1 MTNFKIKYYFYIS
14 SFITFLLFIPVFF
27 NSNIGSDWDSYA
39 LIGTYENFIKNGIYI
54 PSRPPGF
61 PIYELLIGLCVV
73 IGEGLGL
80 NFERV
85 VLIFQFS
92 LLISFNFLIYCF
104 FKKTKNSNWIIYLI
118 ISLSPIYLISGLSA
132 IDYIFGSL
140 FGFLAIFLTMYLYER
155 KYSRFLIVFSLA
167 LSVSA
172 RLSNLIFLL
181 VVILYIYT
189 KKKDF
194 KQSIILMFSSLVITS
209 IIYSIFYNNLFS
221 FYVSTGVYSNWSDMF
236 CVVNLTNTDHD
247 LINRL
252 GRFFLKQIPFLGG
265 LGFLVFISIFYKLK
279 FDIKGNNFYLFL
291 IFLFFELSF
300 LRLPT
305 EEGHLLPAFIAFMLI
320 INKSENKI
328 IPILLLCVF
337 LSNFVD
343 LKFYEV
349 DKVNSA
355 TEIYFSLNVEEGL
368 FLEDY
373 MLRNEIAGDKSFHYK
388 NSQITLYDAWSK
400 GCPNK

>member
-1 MTNFKIKYYFYIS
+1 MTNQKSKIYFYIS
-14 SFITFLLFIPVFF
+14 STLTLLFFLPIFS

-39 LIGTYENFIKNGIYI
+39 LIGTYENYIKNGIYI

-61 PIYELLIGLCVV
+61 PIYEFLIGLCIV

-80 NFERV
+80 NFEHV
-85 VLIFQFS
+85 VLLFQFS
-92 LLISFNFLIYCF
+92 LLICLNFLIYCF
-104 FKKTKNSNWIIYLI
+104 FKKIENSNWIIYLI
-118 ISLSPIYLISGLSA
+118 ISVSPIYLISGLSA

-140 FGFLAIFLTMYLYER
+140 FGFLAIFLTMYLYEK
-155 KYSRFLIVFSLA
+155 KYSRFFIVFSLA

-181 VVILYIYT
+181 VVVLYIYT
-189 KKKDF
+189 KKKDLR
-194 KQSIILMFSSLVITS
+194 QSIILMLSSLVITS
-209 IIYSIFYNNLFS
+209 IIYFIFYNNLFS

-236 CVVNLTNTDHD
+236 CMLNLTNTDHD

-252 GRFFLKQIPFLGG
+252 GRFFLKQIPFVGG
-265 LGFLVFISIFYKLK
+265 LGFLVFLSIFYRLK
-279 FDIKGNNFYLFL
+279 FDVKGNNFYLFL

-328 IPILLLCVF
+328 ISILLLCVF

-349 DKVNSA
+349 DKINSA
-355 TEIYFSLNVEEGL
+355 AEIYFSLGIEEGL

-373 MLRNEIAGDKSFHYK
+373 KLRNEIAEDKSFHYK
-388 NSQITLYDAWSK
+388 NSQISLYDAWSK
-400 GCPNK
+400 GCPNR

>member
-1 MTNFKIKYYFYIS
+1 MTNQKSKFYFYFS
-14 SFITFLLFIPVFF
+14 STLTLLFFLSVFS

-61 PIYELLIGLCVV
+61 PIYELLIGLCIV
-73 IGEGLGL
+73 IADGLGL

-85 VLIFQFS
+85 ILFFQFS
-92 LLISFNFLIYCF
+92 LLISLNFLIYCF
-104 FKKTKNSNWIIYLI
+104 FKKIEKSNWIIYLI

-140 FGFLAIFLTMYLYER
+140 FGFLAIFLTMYLYEQ
-155 KYSRFLIVFSLA
+155 KNSKFFIVFSLG
-167 LSVSA
+167 LSISA
-172 RLSNLIFLL
+172 RLSNLIFLV
-181 VVILYIYT
+181 VVILYIYR
-189 KKKDF
+189 KKEDF
-194 KQSIILMFSSLVITS
+194 KQSIILMFSSLAITS
-209 IIYSIFYNNLFS
+209 IIYFIFYSNLFS
-221 FYVSTGVYSNWSDMF
+221 FYISTGVYSNWSDMF
-236 CVVNLTNTDHD
+236 CVLNLTNTDHN

-252 GRFFLKQIPFLGG
+252 GRFVLKQIPFLGG
-265 LGFLVFISIFYKLK
+265 LGFLLFVSIFYKLK

-320 INKSENKI
+320 INKSKHKI
-328 IPILLLCVF
+328 ITILFLGVF

-349 DKVNSA
+349 DKINSA
-355 TEIYFSLNVEEGL
+355 TEIYFALDVKEGL
-368 FLEDY
+368 FIEDY
-373 MLRNEIAGDKSFHYK
+373 MLRNEIAEDKSFHYK

>member
-1 MTNFKIKYYFYIS
+1 MTNQKSKNYFYFS
-14 SFITFLLFIPVFF
+14 STLTLLFFLPIFY

-61 PIYELLIGLCVV
+61 PIYELLISLCIV
-73 IGEGLGL
+73 IGEGLGI
-80 NFERV
+80 NFERII
-85 VLIFQFS
+85 LLFQFS
-92 LLISFNFLIYCF
+92 LLISFNFLIYSF
-104 FKKTKNSNWIIYLI
+104 FKKTKNSNWLIYLI

-132 IDYIFGSL
+132 IDYIFGNL
-140 FGFLAIFLTMYLYER
+140 FGFLAIFLTMYLYEH
-155 KYSRFLIVFSLA
+155 KYSKFFIVLSLA

-181 VVILYIYT
+181 VVILCIYS
-189 KKKDF
+189 KEKDF
-194 KQSIILMFSSLVITS
+194 KQCIILMISSLVITT
-209 IIYSIFYNNLFS
+209 IIYAIFYHNLFS
-221 FYVSTGVYSNWSDMF
+221 FYVSSGVYSDWSDMF
-236 CVVNLTNTDHD
+236 CVLNLTNTDHD

-252 GRFFLKQIPFLGG
+252 GRFVLKQIPFLGG
-265 LGFLVFISIFYKLK
+265 LGLLIVISIFFKLK

-305 EEGHLLPAFIAFMLI
+305 EEGHLLPAFISFMLI
-320 INKSENKI
+320 INKSKNKLI
-328 IPILLLCVF
+328 SVLLLCVV

-349 DKVNSA
+349 DKINSA
-355 TEIYFSLNVEEGL
+355 TEIYFSLDFKTGL
-368 FLEDY
+368 FIEDY
-373 MLRNEIAGDKSFHYK
+373 LLRNEIAEDKSFHYK

-400 GCPNK
+400 GCPNR

>member
-104 FKKTKNSNWIIYLI
+104 FKKTENSNWIIYLI

-167 LSVSA
+167 LSV
-172 RLSNLIFLL
+172 
-181 VVILYIYT
+181 
-189 KKKDF
+189 
-194 KQSIILMFSSLVITS
+194 
-209 IIYSIFYNNLFS
+209 
-221 FYVSTGVYSNWSDMF
+221 
-236 CVVNLTNTDHD
+236 
-247 LINRL
+247 
-252 GRFFLKQIPFLGG
+252 
-265 LGFLVFISIFYKLK
+265 
-279 FDIKGNNFYLFL
+279 
-291 IFLFFELSF
+291 
-300 LRLPT
+300 
-305 EEGHLLPAFIAFMLI
+305 
-320 INKSENKI
+320 
-328 IPILLLCVF
+328 
-337 LSNFVD
+337 
-343 LKFYEV
+343 
-349 DKVNSA
+349 
-355 TEIYFSLNVEEGL
+355 
-368 FLEDY
+368 
-373 MLRNEIAGDKSFHYK
+373 
-388 NSQITLYDAWSK
+388 
-400 GCPNK
+400 

>member
-1 MTNFKIKYYFYIS
+1 MTNQKSKNYFYLS
-14 SFITFLLFIPVFF
+14 SILTFLFFLPVLN

-39 LIGTYENFIKNGIYI
+39 LVGTYENFIKNGIYI

-61 PIYELLIGLCVV
+61 PIYELLIGLGIL
-73 IGEGLGL
+73 IGERLGVD
-80 NFERV
+80 FERV
-85 VLIFQFS
+85 ILLFQFS

-104 FKKTKNSNWIIYLI
+104 FKKIKNSNLIIYLI
-118 ISLSPIYLISGLSA
+118 ICLSPIYLISGLSA
-132 IDYIFGSL
+132 IDYIFGNL
-140 FGFLAIFLTMYLYER
+140 FGFLAIFLTMYLYEQ
-155 KYSRFLIVFSLA
+155 KYSRFFIVLSLA

-181 VVILYIYT
+181 VVILYVYI
-189 KKKDF
+189 KEKDYRE
-194 KQSIILMFSSLVITS
+194 SLVITLFS
-209 IIYSIFYNNLFS
+209 LTITSLIYAIFYNNLFS
-221 FYVSTGVYSNWSDMF
+221 FYASTGVYSQWSDMF
-236 CVVNLTNTDHD
+236 CIFNLTNTDHD

-252 GRFFLKQIPFLGG
+252 GRFVLKQIPFLGG
-265 LGFLVFISIFYKLK
+265 LGFLIFISIFFKLK

-320 INKSENKI
+320 INKSKNKI
-328 IPILLLCVF
+328 ISILLICVV

-349 DKVNSA
+349 DKINSA
-355 TEIYFSLNVEEGL
+355 TEIYFSLGFEEGL

-373 MLRNEIAGDKSFHYK
+373 LLRNEIAENKSFHYK

-400 GCPNK
+400 GCPN

>member
-1 MTNFKIKYYFYIS
+1 MTNQKSKKYFYFS
-14 SFITFLLFIPVFF
+14 STLTLLFFLPVFY

-39 LIGTYENFIKNGIYI
+39 LIGTYENFIKNGIYV

-61 PIYELLIGLCVV
+61 PIYELLIGLCIV
-73 IGEGLGL
+73 IGEEFGL

-85 VLIFQFS
+85 ILFFQFS
-92 LLISFNFLIYCF
+92 LLICFNFLIYCF
-104 FKKTKNSNWIIYLI
+104 FKRTKNSNWLIYLI

-132 IDYIFGSL
+132 IDYIFGNL
-140 FGFLAIFLTMYLYER
+140 FGFLAIFLTMYIYEQ
-155 KYSRFLIVFSLA
+155 KYSKFFIVFSLV

-181 VVILYIYT
+181 IVILYIFT
-189 KKKDF
+189 KKKDY
-194 KQSIILMFSSLVITS
+194 KQSIIVTFFSLLITS
-209 IIYSIFYNNLFS
+209 LIYLIFYNNLFS
-221 FYVSTGVYSNWSDMF
+221 FYVTTDVYSNWSDMF
-236 CVVNLTNTDHD
+236 CVINLTNTDHD

-252 GRFFLKQIPFLGG
+252 GRFVLKQIPFLGG
-265 LGFLVFISIFYKLK
+265 LGFLIFISIFYKLK

-328 IPILLLCVF
+328 IPTLLLCVF

-349 DKVNSA
+349 DKINSA

-373 MLRNEIAGDKSFHYK
+373 MLRNEIAMNKSFHYK

>member
-1 MTNFKIKYYFYIS
+1 MTNQEPKRYFYFS
-14 SFITFLLFIPVFF
+14 SILTLLFFLPVFY

-61 PIYELLIGLCVV
+61 PIYELLISLCIV
-73 IGEGLGL
+73 IGEGLGI
-80 NFERV
+80 NFERII
-85 VLIFQFS
+85 LLFQFS
-92 LLISFNFLIYCF
+92 LLISFNFLIYSF
-104 FKKTKNSNWIIYLI
+104 FKKTKNSNWLIYLI

-132 IDYIFGSL
+132 IDYIFGNL
-140 FGFLAIFLTMYLYER
+140 FGFLAIFLTMYLYEQ
-155 KYSRFLIVFSLA
+155 KYSKFFIVLSLA

-181 VVILYIYT
+181 VVILCIYS
-189 KKKDF
+189 KEKDF
-194 KQSIILMFSSLVITS
+194 KQCIILMISSLVITT
-209 IIYSIFYNNLFS
+209 IIYAIFYHNLFS
-221 FYVSTGVYSNWSDMF
+221 FYVSSGVYSDWSDMF
-236 CVVNLTNTDHD
+236 CVLNLTNTDHD
-247 LINRL
+247 LVNRL
-252 GRFFLKQIPFLGG
+252 GRFVLKQIPFLGG
-265 LGFLVFISIFYKLK
+265 LGLLIVISIFFKLK

-305 EEGHLLPAFIAFMLI
+305 EEGHLLPAFISFMLI
-320 INKSENKI
+320 INKSKNKLI
-328 IPILLLCVF
+328 SVLLLCVV

-349 DKVNSA
+349 DKINSA
-355 TEIYFSLNVEEGL
+355 TEIYFSLDFKTGL
-368 FLEDY
+368 FIEDY
-373 MLRNEIAGDKSFHYK
+373 LLRNEIAEDKSFHYK

-400 GCPNK
+400 GCPNR

>member
-1 MTNFKIKYYFYIS
+1 MTNQKSKSYFYFS
-14 SFITFLLFIPVFF
+14 STLTLLFFLPVFY

-61 PIYELLIGLCVV
+61 PIYELLVGLCIV

-80 NFERV
+80 NFEYV
-85 VLIFQFS
+85 ILLFQFS
-92 LLISFNFLIYCF
+92 LLISFNYLIYCF
-104 FKKTKNSNWIIYLI
+104 FKKTENSNFIIYLI
-118 ISLSPIYLISGLSA
+118 ISLSPIYLISGLSV
-132 IDYIFGSL
+132 IDYIFGNL
-140 FGFLAIFLTMYLYER
+140 FGFLAIFLTMYMYEQ
-155 KYSRFLIVFSLA
+155 KYSRFFIVSSLA
-167 LSVSA
+167 LSISA

-181 VVILYIYT
+181 VVIFYIYT
-189 KKKDF
+189 KKKDL
-194 KQSIILMFSSLVITS
+194 KQSIILMFASLVITS
-209 IIYSIFYNNLFS
+209 TIYLIFYSNLFS
-221 FYVSTGVYSNWSDMF
+221 FYLSTGVYSNWSDMF
-236 CVVNLTNTDHD
+236 CMLNLTNTDHD

-320 INKSENKI
+320 INKTENKI

-349 DKVNSA
+349 DKINSA
-355 TEIYFSLNVEEGL
+355 TEIYFSLDVGEGF

-373 MLRNEIAGDKSFHYK
+373 MLRNEIAWDKSFHYK

-400 GCPNK
+400 GCPNQ

>member
-1 MTNFKIKYYFYIS
+1 MTNQKSKNYFYFS
-14 SFITFLLFIPVFF
+14 STLTLLFFLPIFY

-61 PIYELLIGLCVV
+61 PIYELLISLCIV
-73 IGEGLGL
+73 IGEGLGI
-80 NFERV
+80 NFERII
-85 VLIFQFS
+85 LLFQFS
-92 LLISFNFLIYCF
+92 LLISFNFLIYSF
-104 FKKTKNSNWIIYLI
+104 FKKTKNSNWLIYLI

-132 IDYIFGSL
+132 IDYIFGNL
-140 FGFLAIFLTMYLYER
+140 FGFLAIFLTMYLYEQ
-155 KYSRFLIVFSLA
+155 KYSKFFIVLSLA

-181 VVILYIYT
+181 VVILCIYS
-189 KKKDF
+189 KEKDF
-194 KQSIILMFSSLVITS
+194 KQCIILMISSLVITT
-209 IIYSIFYNNLFS
+209 IIYAIFYHNLFS
-221 FYVSTGVYSNWSDMF
+221 FYVSSGVYSDWSDMF
-236 CVVNLTNTDHD
+236 CVLNLTNTDHD
-247 LINRL
+247 LVNRL
-252 GRFFLKQIPFLGG
+252 GRFVLKQIPFLGG
-265 LGFLVFISIFYKLK
+265 LGLLIVISIFFKLK

-305 EEGHLLPAFIAFMLI
+305 EEGHLLPAFISFMLI
-320 INKSENKI
+320 INKSKNKLI
-328 IPILLLCVF
+328 SVLLLCVV

-349 DKVNSA
+349 DKINSA
-355 TEIYFSLNVEEGL
+355 TEIYFSLDFKTGL
-368 FLEDY
+368 FIEDY
-373 MLRNEIAGDKSFHYK
+373 LLRNEIAEDKSFHYK

-400 GCPNK
+400 GCPNR

>member
-1 MTNFKIKYYFYIS
+1 MTNQKSKIYFYIS
-14 SFITFLLFIPVFF
+14 STLTLLFFLPIFS

-39 LIGTYENFIKNGIYI
+39 LIGTYENYIKNGIYI

-61 PIYELLIGLCVV
+61 PIYEFLIGLCIV

-80 NFERV
+80 NFEHV
-85 VLIFQFS
+85 VLLFQFS
-92 LLISFNFLIYCF
+92 FLICLNFLIYCF
-104 FKKTKNSNWIIYLI
+104 FKKIENSNWIIYLI
-118 ISLSPIYLISGLSA
+118 ISVSPIYLISGLSA

-140 FGFLAIFLTMYLYER
+140 FGFLAIFLTMYLYEK
-155 KYSRFLIVFSLA
+155 KYSRFFIVFSLA

-181 VVILYIYT
+181 VVVLYIYT
-189 KKKDF
+189 KKKDLR
-194 KQSIILMFSSLVITS
+194 QSIILMLSSLVITS
-209 IIYSIFYNNLFS
+209 IIYFIFYNNLFS

-236 CVVNLTNTDHD
+236 CMLNLTNTDHD

-252 GRFFLKQIPFLGG
+252 GRFFLKQIPFVGG
-265 LGFLVFISIFYKLK
+265 LGFLVFVSIFYRLK
-279 FDIKGNNFYLFL
+279 FDVKGNNFYLFL

-328 IPILLLCVF
+328 ISILLLCVF

-349 DKVNSA
+349 DKINSA
-355 TEIYFSLNVEEGL
+355 AEIYFSLGIDEGL

-373 MLRNEIAGDKSFHYK
+373 KLRNEIAEDKSFHYK
-388 NSQITLYDAWSK
+388 NSQISLYDAWSK
-400 GCPNK
+400 GCPNR

>member
-104 FKKTKNSNWIIYLI
+104 FKKTENSNWIIYLI

-140 FGFLAIFLTMYLYER
+140 FGFLAIFLAMYLYER
-155 KYSRFLIVFSLA
+155 KYSRFFIVFSLA

-181 VVILYIYT
+181 VVILYIYI

-236 CVVNLTNTDHD
+236 CVLNLTNTDHD

-265 LGFLVFISIFYKLK
+265 LGFLVFISIFYRLK

-355 TEIYFSLNVEEGL
+355 TEIYFSFNIEEGL

-373 MLRNEIAGDKSFHYK
+373 MLRNEIAEDKSFHYK

>member
-1 MTNFKIKYYFYIS
+1 MTNQKSKSYFYFS
-14 SFITFLLFIPVFF
+14 SILTLLFFLSVFSK
-27 NSNIGSDWDSYA
+27 SNIGSDWDSYA
-39 LIGTYENFIKNGIYI
+39 LIGTYENFIKNGLYI

-61 PIYELLIGLCVV
+61 PVYELLIGLCIVV
-73 IGEGLGL
+73 AEGLDL

-85 VLIFQFS
+85 ILLFQFS

-104 FKKTKNSNWIIYLI
+104 FKKTENSNWIIYLI

-132 IDYIFGSL
+132 IDYVFGSL
-140 FGFLAIFLTMYLYER
+140 FGFLAIFLTMYLYEQ
-155 KYSRFLIVFSLA
+155 KYSKFFIIFSLA

-189 KKKDF
+189 KKKDL
-194 KQSIILMFSSLVITS
+194 KQSIVLMFSSLVITS
-209 IIYSIFYNNLFS
+209 LIYAIFYNNLFS
-221 FYVSTGVYSNWSDMF
+221 FYVFTDVYSNWSDMF
-236 CVVNLTNTDHD
+236 CVINLTNTDHN

-252 GRFFLKQIPFLGG
+252 GRFVLKQIPFLGG
-265 LGFLVFISIFYKLK
+265 IGFLIFASTFHRLK

-305 EEGHLLPAFIAFMLI
+305 EEGHLIPAFIAFMII
-320 INKSENKI
+320 INKSKNKI
-328 IPILLLCVF
+328 ISFLLLCVF

-349 DKVNSA
+349 DKINSA
-355 TEIYFSLNVEEGL
+355 TEIYFSFDVDEGL
-368 FLEDY
+368 FIEDY
-373 MLRNEIAGDKSFHYK
+373 RLRNEIAEDKSFHYK
-388 NSQITLYDAWSK
+388 NSQITLYNAWSK

>member
-1 MTNFKIKYYFYIS
+1 MTNQKSKIYFYFS
-14 SFITFLLFIPVFF
+14 SILTLLFFLPVFY

-61 PIYELLIGLCVV
+61 PIYELLIGLCIV
-73 IGEGLGL
+73 IGERLGL
-80 NFERV
+80 NFEHV
-85 VLIFQFS
+85 VLLFQFS

-104 FKKTKNSNWIIYLI
+104 FKKTENSNWIIYLI
-118 ISLSPIYLISGLSA
+118 ISVSPIYLISGLSA

-140 FGFLAIFLTMYLYER
+140 FGFLAIFLAMYSYEQ
-155 KYSRFLIVFSLA
+155 KYSKFFIVFSLA

-189 KKKDF
+189 KKKDL
-194 KQSIILMFSSLVITS
+194 KQSIVLMFSSLVITS
-209 IIYSIFYNNLFS
+209 LIYAIFYNNLFS
-221 FYVSTGVYSNWSDMF
+221 FYVFTDVYSNWSDMF
-236 CVVNLTNTDHD
+236 CVINLTNTDHN

-252 GRFFLKQIPFLGG
+252 GRFVLKQIPFLGG
-265 LGFLVFISIFYKLK
+265 IGFLIFASIFHRLK

-305 EEGHLLPAFIAFMLI
+305 EEGHLIPAFIAFMLI
-320 INKSENKI
+320 INKSKNKI
-328 IPILLLCVF
+328 ISILLLCVF

-349 DKVNSA
+349 DKINSA
-355 TEIYFSLNVEEGL
+355 SEIYFSFDVDEGL
-368 FLEDY
+368 FIEDY
-373 MLRNEIAGDKSFHYK
+373 RLRNEIAEDKSFHYK
-388 NSQITLYDAWSK
+388 NSQITLYNAWSK

>member
-1 MTNFKIKYYFYIS
+1 MTNQKSKIYFYFS
-14 SFITFLLFIPVFF
+14 STLTLLFFLPIFS

-39 LIGTYENFIKNGIYI
+39 LIGTYENYIKNGIYI

-61 PIYELLIGLCVV
+61 PIYEFLIGLCIV

-80 NFERV
+80 NFEHV
-85 VLIFQFS
+85 VLLFQFS
-92 LLISFNFLIYCF
+92 FLICLNFLIYCF
-104 FKKTKNSNWIIYLI
+104 FKKIENSNWIIYLI
-118 ISLSPIYLISGLSA
+118 ISVSPIYLISGLSA

-140 FGFLAIFLTMYLYER
+140 FGFLAIFLTMYLYEK
-155 KYSRFLIVFSLA
+155 KYSRFFIVFSLA

-181 VVILYIYT
+181 VVVLYIYT
-189 KKKDF
+189 KKKDLR
-194 KQSIILMFSSLVITS
+194 QSIILMLSSLVITS
-209 IIYSIFYNNLFS
+209 IIYFIFYNNLFS

-236 CVVNLTNTDHD
+236 CMLNLTNTDHD

-252 GRFFLKQIPFLGG
+252 GRFFLKQIPFVGG
-265 LGFLVFISIFYKLK
+265 LGFLVFVSIFYRLK
-279 FDIKGNNFYLFL
+279 FDVKGNNFYLFL

-320 INKSENKI
+320 INKSKNKI
-328 IPILLLCVF
+328 ISILLLCVF

-349 DKVNSA
+349 DKINSA
-355 TEIYFSLNVEEGL
+355 AEIYFSLGIDEGL

-373 MLRNEIAGDKSFHYK
+373 KLRNEIAEDKSFHYK
-388 NSQITLYDAWSK
+388 NSQISLYDAWSK
-400 GCPNK
+400 GCPNR